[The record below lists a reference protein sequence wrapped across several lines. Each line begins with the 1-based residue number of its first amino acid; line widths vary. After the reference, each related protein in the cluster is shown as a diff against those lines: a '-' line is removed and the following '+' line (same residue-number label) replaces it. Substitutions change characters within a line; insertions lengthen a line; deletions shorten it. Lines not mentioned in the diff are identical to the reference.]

1 MPGNITIISK
11 ASNLSLCRLA
21 KCDVAAI
28 VRRQSISGTGL
39 SKARLLNLRYATLR
53 SNSGQYCRQYPLNGM
68 VQYGVN
74 FGTSQPLN
82 AQALDLLHDSLKRM
96 WRAEEEEERDVSD
109 QELSATSYETSS
121 DEAMIPTTFPHSV
134 QQQTPPREGEV
145 QGSAATENPS
155 NSLSSLLVS
164 FTL

>member
-21 KCDVAAI
+21 ICDVVAI
-28 VRRQSISGTGL
+28 VRRQSINGTGL
-39 SKARLLNLRYATLR
+39 SKARFLNLRYPTLR
-53 SNSGQYCRQYPLNGM
+53 YNSGQYCRQYPLTGM
-68 VQYGVN
+68 IQHGVY

-96 WRAEEEEERDVSD
+96 WRAEEEERDVSER
-109 QELSATSYETSS
+109 ELSATSYETSS

-134 QQQTPPREGEV
+134 QQQMPPREGEV

-155 NSLSSLLVS
+155 NSLS
-164 FTL
+164 